1 MRPVRWGVAAAAI
14 AIAMAPGCYES
25 DFPLDPAPRLEV
37 DEAWLG
43 TWRCLPF
50 NADADEDPATVRVK
64 RGAERRYDITWQE
77 TGKDPERYEGFMSS
91 VRGVPFMNIKL
102 KDAKDNAGKDNE
114 WLFLRPT
121 LLRPSVLQVQIV
133 DRDALKGVEASP
145 RAVRRAIER
154 KLPEAAL
161 TVDFCVCARA
171 KEPTP

>member
-1 MRPVRWGVAAAAI
+1 MGAAAI

-37 DEAWLG
+37 EPAWLG

-77 TGKDPERYEGFMSS
+77 SGKDPERYEGFTSS
-91 VRGVPFMNIKL
+91 VRGIQFMNIKL
-102 KDAKDNAGKDNE
+102 KDGKDNE
-114 WLFLRPT
+114 WVFLRPT
-121 LLRPSVLQVQIV
+121 LLRPNVLQVQIV
-133 DRDALKGVEASP
+133 DRDALKGVDASP

-154 KLPEAAL
+154 QLSSAAL
-161 TVDFCVCARA
+161 TVDFCVCVRA